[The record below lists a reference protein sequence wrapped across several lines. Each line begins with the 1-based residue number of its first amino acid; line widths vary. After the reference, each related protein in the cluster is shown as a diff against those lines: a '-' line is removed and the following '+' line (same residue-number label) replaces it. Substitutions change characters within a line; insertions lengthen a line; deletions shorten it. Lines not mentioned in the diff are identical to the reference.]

1 VRGLWGSARGFVQAD
16 VTQVLTEV
24 ADGVKDDAS
33 AGLGELLF
41 GEPAGEHP
49 DARDLSPSCRLAVPN
64 AVGPIITAAPPPAF
78 SIEACTMSGS
88 GLLAFASAEVVSS
101 FLSGVIA
108 AREGAMGRGC
118 CAPPSAQ
125 QHPV

>member
-49 DARDLSPSCRLAVPN
+49 PMLGISTLLAALQSQMLS
-64 AVGPIITAAPPPAF
+64 PIITAAPPPAF

-118 CAPPSAQ
+118 CAPRSAQ